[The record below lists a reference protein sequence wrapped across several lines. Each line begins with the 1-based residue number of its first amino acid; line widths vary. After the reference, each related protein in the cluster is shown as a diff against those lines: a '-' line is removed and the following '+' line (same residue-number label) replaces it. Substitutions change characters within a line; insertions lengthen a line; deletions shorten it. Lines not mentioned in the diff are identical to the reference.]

1 MCVGSRDGHL
11 VGNSC
16 ERIGHRA
23 WDVASRAR
31 NKRRRRSGA
40 AQKLRDQLALAEDV
54 QTIRAHRPGGTELLL
69 HAERRLLEQRVMRI
83 LVINDDSHA
92 ACRGPL
98 KGFAS
103 VGLPGANVVLGMP
116 KKQVLR
122 LGGAGLPG
130 KVQEEPPN
138 SLMVSAR
145 LQSEIPESNPAENWK
160 ERRRPLHRCSR

>member
-83 LVINDDSHA
+83 LVINDDSNA
-92 ACRGPL
+92 
-98 KGFAS
+98 
-103 VGLPGANVVLGMP
+103 
-116 KKQVLR
+116 
-122 LGGAGLPG
+122 
-130 KVQEEPPN
+130 
-138 SLMVSAR
+138 AR
-145 LQSEIPESNPAENWK
+145 LPRTAEGIRERGAARRERGVGNA
-160 ERRRPLHRCSR
+160 EEAGIETRRRRITGKGARRTAEFIDGKRAVAI